1 MAFASAMKTRL
12 DEGRESARAFLTT
25 YTRANR
31 VVYFEQMQHIANR
44 QRQSLVVDLDDLHAY
59 DPDLCSLVK
68 ANTKRL
74 ASVFAEA
81 ADSALPQPTDTSI
94 PDDVIDV
101 LQRQRREAERE
112 NEGADNAPQ
121 AEDNQKLPAI
131 LLRRFDVLFKSGSTA
146 AHSQSANRGSKEN
159 MERDSLAAPIPLRN
173 LTADRIGSLCCV
185 RGIVTKVTDVK
196 PQLQVA
202 TYTCDE
208 CGFEIYQEITAAQYM
223 PINEC
228 PSQACRSRKLH
239 GSLFHQPRGSKFIR
253 YQELKLQE
261 LSSDVPMGH
270 TPRSLT
276 VHVRGTLTRQASAG
290 DAVSITGVFLPVPFT
305 GYKAMRAGLIA
316 DTYLEAMDIAKEKRG
331 YDDKAPAG
339 GDKAGS
345 GAAPDSA
352 AAPGENQQGPADTNA
367 DALALTTSIGVMDA
381 EEIAA
386 RHVANAPDAY
396 DRLARSIA
404 PEIYGHV
411 DVKKAL
417 LLLLVGAPTRQLTDG
432 LRIRGD
438 VHLCLMGDPGVA
450 KSQLLKQVC
459 QVAPRSVYTTGRG
472 SSGVGLTAAVTR
484 DAVTNELVLE
494 GGALVLADNGVCCI
508 DEFDKMDESDRT
520 AIHEVM
526 EQQTVSIAKAGI
538 TTTLNARTSV
548 LAAANPKYGRYDLRA
563 TPSENIDMPAALLSR
578 FDLLFLLL
586 DRSDRDRDER
596 LAHHVLHVH
605 ANGTAPAP
613 EAETAAAALTSE
625 QLRSYISVARRRD
638 PVVPPSLAD
647 YVAAAYAELRKEEAA
662 TDRPHSYTTARTLL
676 AVLRLG
682 TALARLRL
690 ADEVAQADV
699 DEALR
704 LMRVSKASLYA
715 EAEEANDAK
724 RRRADPVSAAFALI
738 REEAM
743 RTGASMVSHERCA
756 ELATGAGIA
765 AEDLEE
771 CLNEYAELN
780 VWVLNDN
787 RDVVLVGGGDE

>member
-1 MAFASAMKTRL
+1 MLTRRFEVL
-12 DEGRESARAFLTT
+12 FTNAVKPEDLKPTATT
-25 YTRANR
+25 
-31 VVYFEQMQHIANR
+31 MDKDKL
-44 QRQSLVVDLDDLHAY
+44 S
-59 DPDLCSLVK
+59 
-68 ANTKRL
+68 
-74 ASVFAEA
+74 EA
-81 ADSALPQPTDTSI
+81 A
-94 PDDVIDV
+94 V
-101 LQRQRREAERE
+101 L
-112 NEGADNAPQ
+112 
-121 AEDNQKLPAI
+121 
-131 LLRRFDVLFKSGSTA
+131 
-146 AHSQSANRGSKEN
+146 
-159 MERDSLAAPIPLRN
+159 PLRA
-173 LTADRIGSLCCV
+173 LTADRIGSLVCV
-185 RGIVTKVTDVK
+185 RGIITKVTDVK

-208 CGFEIYQEITAAQYM
+208 CGFEIYQEITGGQYM
-223 PINEC
+223 PITEC
-228 PSQACRSRKLH
+228 PATVCRTRKVN
-239 GSLFHQPRGSKFIR
+239 GSLFHQPRGSKFVK
-253 YQELKLQE
+253 YQEVKLQE
-261 LSSDVPMGH
+261 LSSDVPIGH

-276 VHVRGTLTRQASAG
+276 IHVRGTLTRTASAG
-290 DAVSITGVFLPVPFT
+290 DSVAITGIFLPVPFT

-316 DTYLEAMDIAKEKRG
+316 DTYLEAMNICKEKQSFDESRG
-331 YDDKAPAG
+331 TAEGGSADGSAEAAEAAAADGNQEGAIVPVEGAAG
-339 GDKAGS
+339 G
-345 GAAPDSA
+345 AAF
-352 AAPGENQQGPADTNA
+352 
-367 DALALTTSIGVMDA
+367 VMDA

-386 RHVANAPDAY
+386 RHIANSPDAY

-438 VHLCLMGDPGVA
+438 VHICLMGDPGVA

-548 LAAANPKYGRYDLRA
+548 LSAANPKYGRYDLRA

-578 FDLLFLLL
+578 FDLLFLIL

-605 ANGTAPAP
+605 AHGAAPDP
-613 EAETAAAALTSE
+613 DAEVTAAGLTPE

-638 PVVPPSLAD
+638 PLVPTGLAD

-715 EAEEANDAK
+715 EAEDAGDAR

-738 REEAM
+738 REEAI
-743 RTGASMVSHERCA
+743 RTDASVVTHERCA
-756 ELATGAGIA
+756 ELATGAGIS

-787 RDVVLVGGGDE
+787 RDVVLVGGADE